1 MEYVG
6 KEIEEIRDADLDA
19 RDKTL
24 SEAESD
30 DNVVGEVPLD
40 LRKLLVLARQYK
52 KQSAEAVIAAKYA
65 TEEEKIDQ
73 NNEVAL
79 ESKTKSSLL
88 SEIFWASIRDIFDL
102 WGEGNS
108 SLGVKKG
115 WKVVVYAEDDQKC
128 GCLGCT
134 LARMIVEN

>member
-1 MEYVG
+1 MLKWMEYVG

-73 NNEVAL
+73 NSCVLVPEQIVA
-79 ESKTKSSLL
+79 TQSLL
-88 SEIFWASIRDIFDL
+88 VDGISGATVTQDAI
-102 WGEGNS
+102 EG
-108 SLGVKKG
+108 G
-115 WKVVVYAEDDQKC
+115 
-128 GCLGCT
+128 T
-134 LARMIVEN
+134 LRALRQAGL